1 MKPYPSSAAN
11 LNNTTLRM
19 GLSWAI
25 VTYWRWSLFLWF
37 LLSLTI
43 GQAQVERLFSYPPAE
58 RVVRLQA
65 FSPWPPSPW
74 TGGDSSIVIN
84 RLDSVALLA
93 DRHDDEYLYW
103 YTQYLKTRYRLEY
116 YPKLADGVNFL
127 ESVRPLLETC
137 PVPSIKATYWHMY
150 GLYLL
155 NQLQFEKSF
164 RLMLRAQQQFEKIG
178 YANVPEIMEYLYGIG
193 GMYFRCG
200 DYRRAIHYLTLAE
213 RYHPNLHFRIRTA
226 VLNTLGVAY
235 QELRDYP
242 KAAQL
247 FRRALT
253 VAQGTRDT
261 AYLGIITGNLGNTLR
276 LQGHTRQA
284 LPYLYQDLA
293 LSEEI
298 VPENCATTCL
308 YIARALLTLD
318 STAKAKAYM
327 DRSVPLAATHKL
339 RGVYLVNYSEAQA
352 LYAKKT
358 GDLRQAMFWTDS
370 TTTLKDSLR
379 RVFDRTLLIATENSL
394 NAEKY
399 VATLQ
404 TVETEKGNAVHI
416 RNLMIAALF
425 LLTGFGLYALHQN
438 RQKRLQEQRLHQE
451 RLAHA
456 TDQLTQY
463 LASLRDKNVLI
474 VQITD
479 ELAQARR
486 LLQPSVLSAPETE
499 QSIQTLLGSVILT
512 EKDWQQFRWLFER
525 VYPSFFDTLRQQYPD
540 LSPAD
545 VRLLAL
551 SKLSIPTKEMAFML
565 GVSMEAI
572 RKSRHRLRKKLEHRG
587 SGTDL
592 EGLIAQL

>member
-1 MKPYPSSAAN
+1 
-11 LNNTTLRM
+11 M
-19 GLSWAI
+19 GLPRSTFA
-25 VTYWRWSLFLWF
+25 YYQGCLFVGCWLG
-37 LLSLTI
+37 LTTA
-43 GQAQVERLFSYPPAE
+43 QAQIERLFTYPPRQ
-58 RVVRLQA
+58 RVVRLMA
-65 FSPWPPSPW
+65 APFW
-74 TGGDSSIVIN
+74 TKQDSAKAVRTI
-84 RLDSVALLA
+84 DSVALLA
-93 DRHDDEYLYW
+93 RQHDDPYLYW
-103 YTQYLKTRYRLEY
+103 YTQTLNVRYHLGHC
-116 YPKLADGVNFL
+116 PKLADGLRVL
-127 ESVRPLLETC
+127 ESARPRLETC
-137 PVPSIKATYWHMY
+137 PIPSAKAAYWHVY

-155 NQLQFEKSF
+155 DHSAFEKAF
-164 RLMLRAQQQFEKIG
+164 RLLLRAQQQFEKIG
-178 YANVPEIMEYLYGIG
+178 YANVPEIMEYLYGMG
-193 GMYFRCG
+193 SLYFRFG
-200 DYRRAIHYLTLAE
+200 DYHRAIHYLTLAE

-235 QELRDYP
+235 QQLRDYP

-253 VAQGTRDT
+253 VAQVTRDT
-261 AYLGIITGNLGNTLR
+261 AYLGIVTGNLGNTLR
-276 LQGHTRQA
+276 LQGQTRQA
-284 LPYLYQDLA
+284 LPYLYEDLA
-293 LSEEI
+293 LSEKI

-308 YIARALLTLD
+308 YIARALLALD
-318 STAKAKAYM
+318 SIAKAKAYI

-399 VATLQ
+399 VTTLQ
-404 TVETEKGNAVHI
+404 TVETEKENAIRI

-438 RQKRLQEQRLHQE
+438 HQKRLQEQRLHQE

-463 LASLRDKNVLI
+463 MASLRDKNELI
-474 VQITD
+474 AQITD

-486 LLQPSVLSAPETE
+486 LPQPSALSAPETE

-512 EKDWQQFRWLFER
+512 EKDWQQFRRLFER

-572 RKSRHRLRKKLEHRG
+572 RKSRHRLRKKLEHLG